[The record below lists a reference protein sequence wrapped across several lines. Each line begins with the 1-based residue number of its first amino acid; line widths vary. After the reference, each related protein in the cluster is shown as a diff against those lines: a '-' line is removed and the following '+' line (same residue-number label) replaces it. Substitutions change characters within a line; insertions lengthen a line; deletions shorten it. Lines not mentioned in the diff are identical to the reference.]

1 MTTPRIDPFRVYNFR
16 LEIDQFQTAPVFSSV
31 SGLTSTGTAVPYR
44 TGADIQQNPR
54 QLLGL
59 RTYGPI
65 VLTRGMASDTALWD
79 WYNRI
84 ATGVPD
90 RRNGSVILMNESR
103 ADVLRWDFE
112 NAWPN
117 TITGPTLDAAA
128 NTVAL
133 EVLSL
138 VVEGIVLSLAGS

>member
-1 MTTPRIDPFRVYNFR
+1 MTTSRVDPYRVYNFR
-16 LEIDQFQTAPVFSSV
+16 LEIDQFRTAPVFSSA

-44 TGADIQQNPR
+44 TGADVQQNPR
-54 QLLGL
+54 QLLGM
-59 RTYGPI
+59 RSYGPI
-65 VLTRGMASDTALWD
+65 VLTRGLTADTSLWD
-79 WYNRI
+79 WYNSI
-84 ATGVPD
+84 ANGVPD
-90 RRNGSVILMNESR
+90 RRNGSVILMDESR

-112 NAWPN
+112 GAWPN

-138 VVEGIVLSLAGS
+138 VVEGIVVSLAGS